1 MANPF
6 ANYGTDQHGVIC
18 GFLITPDGPAREL
31 DSNQARDWLSLTDV
45 DRGAGFLWLHFNLA
59 HTGSLKWMHAHGN
72 LPDEFFD
79 TLHEDSH
86 STRIEL
92 VESSLLAVIND
103 FHYDFSLEASEIAT
117 LWLSVH
123 PRLVISARAKPLR
136 SIDALREAVKHGQ
149 IIRSPIELLVR
160 LLHQQESVLV
170 DILRS
175 VTQRVDQGED
185 RLLLGKLGVTRAEL
199 GGLRRLLVR
208 LQRFLAPE
216 PASLFRMLQLPP
228 AWIDDVDR
236 QELRQSTEE
245 FTVVLRDMNALQER
259 IKLLQEELAAH
270 VNEQNNRSLYVLTIV
285 TVLALPINITA
296 GLMGM
301 NVGGIPL
308 AESAHGFWLVAGLI
322 LSGTSFAAWLVF
334 KKRNS

>member
-6 ANYGTDQHGVIC
+6 ASYGTDQHGVIC
-18 GFLITPDGPAREL
+18 GFLISPDRPAQEL
-31 DSNQARDWLSLTDV
+31 DSNQARAWLSLADE
-45 DRGAGFLWLHFNLA
+45 DKGAGFLWLHFNLA
-59 HTGSLKWMHAHGN
+59 HTGSLKWMQAHAN

-79 TLHEDSH
+79 TLREDSH

-160 LLHQQESVLV
+160 LLHQQQSVLV

-185 RLLLGKLGVTRAEL
+185 RLLLGRWGVTRAEL

-228 AWIDDVDR
+228 VWIDELDR

-308 AESAHGFWLVAGLI
+308 AESAHGFWVVAGLI
-322 LSGTSFAAWLVF
+322 LSGTSVAAWLVF

>member
-6 ANYGTDQHGVIC
+6 ASYGTDQHGVIC
-18 GFLITPDGPAREL
+18 GFLIAPDGPVREL
-31 DSNQARDWLSLTDV
+31 DSNQARDWLSRADEEKGT
-45 DRGAGFLWLHFNLA
+45 GFLWLHFNLA
-59 HTGSLKWMHAHGN
+59 HTGSLKWMQAHGN

-79 TLHEDSH
+79 TLREDSH

-160 LLHQQESVLV
+160 LLHQQQNVLV

-175 VTQRVDQGED
+175 ITQRVDQGED
-185 RLLLGKLGVTRAEL
+185 RLLLGKPGVTRAEL

-228 AWIDDVDR
+228 VWIDEVDR

-245 FTVVLRDMNALQER
+245 FTVVLRDMSALQER